1 MYPVHCCHGTGCRRF
16 AGILALLGCGLLLA
30 LLGLGLLV
38 FGRRTKRLAT
48 AEAAGFGIK
57 AERQADKQGQ
67 GYAEKTLRGI
77 AS

>member
-1 MYPVHCCHGTGCRRF
+1 M
-16 AGILALLGCGLLLA
+16 LLA